1 MNDAALPPS
10 NPARPRR
17 RWVAALLSLLAPGLG
32 HVYAGRPRTALL
44 ALALVVI
51 ALATFPSL
59 VFALTLR
66 PLNVVLVWC
75 VPLLLLIG
83 IPWWSAIA
91 AARAPKPYRL
101 RACNR
106 WYIYFAIWIGYVVVL
121 EAGIRPLVKNRLEA
135 FRIPSASMA
144 PALQID
150 DYLYVYKWAQAPNLH
165 NGAIVVF
172 QSVEEDLKVVKR
184 VVGVPGDTLAMA
196 HGVLLRNG
204 VPVEEPY
211 LGSER
216 SGRKEEQLLRRKMRD
231 WQQAFLIPGRLDDY
245 NPDLDDW
252 GPIVVPDASYFVLGD
267 NRTHSYDSRYYGFVP
282 TANLLGQP
290 RLIYWSF
297 DPGSLSML
305 PAITAVH
312 WGRVGL
318 TFPLEGR
325 DP

>member
-1 MNDAALPPS
+1 MSDQATAPDS
-10 NPARPRR
+10 EDRTRR
-17 RWVAALLSLLAPGLG
+17 RWIAALLGLLGPGLG
-32 HVYAGRPRTALL
+32 HLYVGRPRTALL
-44 ALALVVI
+44 ALTLVVI

-59 VFALTLR
+59 VLALTLR
-66 PLNVVLVWC
+66 PVNVVLVWF

-83 IPWWSAIA
+83 VPWWSATA
-91 AARAPKPYRL
+91 AARVPKPYRL
-101 RACNR
+101 RAYNR
-106 WYIYFAIWIGYVVVL
+106 WYIYFALWIGYVVVL
-121 EAGIRPLVKNRLEA
+121 ETGVRPLVRNRLEA

-144 PALQID
+144 PALQVG
-150 DYLYVYKWAQAPNLH
+150 DYLYVYKWVRAPNLH
-165 NGAIVVF
+165 HGAIVVF

-184 VVGVPGDTLAMA
+184 VIGVPGDTLAMA

-204 VPVEEPY
+204 VTVEEPY
-211 LGSER
+211 LGAGR
-216 SGRKEEQLLRRKMRD
+216 SGRDEERLLRAKMRE
-231 WQQAFLIPGRLDDY
+231 WQRAFLIPSPPDDY

-282 TANLLGQP
+282 ASNLLGQP

-297 DPGSLSML
+297 DPRSLSML
-305 PAITAVH
+305 PVITAVQ
-312 WGRVGL
+312 WNRVGL